1 MTTLLLYD
9 VPLRDP
15 FLRHEVGEAL
25 GDPVTFIEHDGRRIV
40 VAGMFE
46 AETFKQREDVVDEF
60 WSLQELGHDDL
71 MRDESLAQAI
81 VKAELVLRALQR
93 VSAQAVT
100 VPSNFPVLLA
110 QYLSDK
116 GVKIT
121 VDEELWWARRRQK
134 TPAELEGIERAQRA
148 AETAML
154 AAARMLRESEPTRE
168 GQLRFEGEILT
179 AEWIRQAMEQELL
192 TQQTECRDFIV
203 QSGALGMRGHEA
215 GLGPIVPNETCI
227 IDVWPRDMRSGAFS
241 DMTRTFVPGRPRE
254 EVGRL
259 HAHVRE
265 ALGIALK
272 AVRPG
277 ASDVFKRVS
286 DFFHEKGYPTQLH
299 HTGERPLKEGFN
311 HGLGHGVGLEVHE
324 RPNLGRR
331 SDELVEGDVIT
342 LEPGLYFDGVG
353 GVRLEDTVIVTADGP
368 EPFTDP
374 FTYDL
379 QP

>member
-1 MTTLLLYD
+1 MTTLLLHD

-15 FLRHEVGEAL
+15 WLRHEIGEAL
-25 GDPVTFIEHDGRRIV
+25 GDPVTFIEHEGKRIV

-71 MRDESLAQAI
+71 MGDESMPQAI
-81 VKAELVLRALQR
+81 ARAELVLRALQR
-93 VSAQAVT
+93 VSAQRVT

-116 GVKIT
+116 GVQIT
-121 VDEELWWARRRQK
+121 VDEEMWWARRRQK
-134 TPAELEGIERAQRA
+134 TPGELEGIERAQRA

-154 AAARMLRESEPTRE
+154 AAIRMLREAEPTRE

-179 AEWIRQAMEQELL
+179 ADWIRQAMEQELL
-192 TQQTECRDFIV
+192 TQQTDCRDLIV
-203 QSGALGMRGHEA
+203 QSGPSGMRGHDP
-215 GLGPIVPNETCI
+215 GTGPIVPNATCI
-227 IDVWPRDMRSGAFS
+227 IDVWPRDMRTGAYS
-241 DMTRTFVPGRPRE
+241 DMTRTFVPGRASKD
-254 EVGRL
+254 VGKL

-265 ALGIALK
+265 ALGVGLK
-272 AVRPG
+272 QVRPG
-277 ASDVFKRVS
+277 TKDVYRRVAE
-286 DFFHEKGYPTQLH
+286 FFHDKGYPTQMH
-299 HTGERPLKEGFN
+299 HTGDGPLKEGFN

-324 RPNLGRR
+324 RPNVGRR

-342 LEPGLYFDGVG
+342 IEPGLYFDGVG

-368 EPFTDP
+368 EHFTDP
-374 FTYDL
+374 FPYDL